1 MLVKPDCTLSV
12 ARWTACTQTEM
23 QMQEAFSK
31 FAVEDVVKR
40 KILRRLRSPRLP
52 LLMGLGPQAVI
63 TCHCQPMVSCIR
75 IIPIVLKPFF
85 IERQNRNIVDI
96 VSKKKNI
103 VDISGFC
110 CKTHN

>member
-1 MLVKPDCTLSV
+1 
-12 ARWTACTQTEM
+12 M

-85 IERQNRNIVDI
+85 IERQIRNIVDI
-96 VSKKKNI
+96 VSKKRILLISPVFVVRHTTNKII
-103 VDISGFC
+103 VEI
-110 CKTHN
+110 KKRH

>member
-1 MLVKPDCTLSV
+1 
-12 ARWTACTQTEM
+12 M

-52 LLMGLGPQAVI
+52 LGPQAVI

-85 IERQNRNIVDI
+85 IERQIRNIVDI
-96 VSKKKNI
+96 VSKKRILLISLVFVVRHTTNKII
-103 VDISGFC
+103 VEI
-110 CKTHN
+110 KKRH